1 MAYPYDDDKEDV
13 DINDVLDIIE
23 KDYDQDDYGYDE
35 DYEELDFND

>member
-13 DINDVLDIIE
+13 DIDDILDTIE